1 MTTKDIPIKLNQV
14 VKTLEERLE
23 VLEGDFISAQD
34 ELHGIDGRVDE
45 LDSRAA
51 TFDNEVEELR
61 DNNTP
66 ASLSD
71 YIHNQLKYQ
80 WNDIK
85 HVKERFDNLEINMV
99 AIRNRLN
106 DLDKQ
111 KPSVELRLE
120 QNQIFLNTLRKEMD
134 SLYDFSQEQYKKLD
148 LKIDKQID
156 AAVAENVTMKMVEI
170 KMILTGLTTM
180 IQDKTEEFLGHN

>member
-45 LDSRAA
+45 LDSRAD

-106 DLDKQ
+106 DLYKQ

>member
-45 LDSRAA
+45 LDSRAD